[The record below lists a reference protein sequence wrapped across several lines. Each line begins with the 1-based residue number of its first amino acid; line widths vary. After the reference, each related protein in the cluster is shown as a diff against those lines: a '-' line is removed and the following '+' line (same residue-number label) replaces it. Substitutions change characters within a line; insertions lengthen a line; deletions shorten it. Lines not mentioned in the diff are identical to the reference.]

1 LIAGLIAAGCA
12 IREPQA
18 LMDIRQAREALDKVK
33 QASVSDKEPEKFK
46 ELERRYLETR
56 GVYYACR
63 DDEAS
68 RMARALVA
76 DANALMAPRPVAVA
90 PPPPPPANRPPIA
103 RFKAPA
109 EVEANTLVTF
119 SAEESSDPDGDRLT
133 YRWDFGEGTTSSF
146 TFPNATHR
154 YTRAGNYTARLTVDD
169 GRGGS
174 DTTSCPIAIIR
185 RVVLADAPDKVL
197 FDFDKA
203 DLKPEGQKIVAEV
216 VQEMKE
222 NPQLRAHL
230 VGHAD
235 AIGSDQYNMGL
246 SRRRAE
252 AVRNALVRMGIAA
265 DRITVD
271 WKGKREPV
279 ASNDTKQ
286 GRAQNRRVE
295 ITLRPATSG

>member
-1 LIAGLIAAGCA
+1 
-12 IREPQA
+12 
-18 LMDIRQAREALDKVK
+18 
-33 QASVSDKEPEKFK
+33 
-46 ELERRYLETR
+46 
-56 GVYYACR
+56 
-63 DDEAS
+63 
-68 RMARALVA
+68 MAEGEA
-76 DANALMAPRPVAVA
+76 DAL
-90 PPPPPPANRPPIA
+90 I
-103 RFKAPA
+103 
-109 EVEANTLVTF
+109 TF

-133 YRWDFGEGTTSSF
+133 YRWDFGEGTMSSF

-154 YTRAGNYTARLTVDD
+154 YAKAGAYTVRLTVDD

-174 DTTSCPIAIIR
+174 DTASCPITIIR
-185 RVVLADAPDKVL
+185 RVVISEAERVL

-203 DLKPEGQKIVAEV
+203 DLRPEGQKIIAGV

-222 NPQLRAHL
+222 NPQLQAQL

-252 AVRNALVRMGIAA
+252 AVRNAMVRMGIATN
-265 DRITVD
+265 RITVD
-271 WKGKREPV
+271 ARGEREPV